1 MFGSEYDILMYML
14 SLDKQLQNMYWIYQE
29 FVSIFDTKDTNKF
42 KKFIS
47 KDYTN
52 ISEEMKQVIK
62 TYRKYEEYII
72 NSLKYPYSNGICEG
86 INNKIK
92 LIKRIAYG
100 FRNFE
105 NFKLK
110 IFYVFNFIKDT
121 EDIKR
126 KEEKRIYKIAT

>member
-110 IFYVFNFIKDT
+110 IFYVFNFIKDI

>member
-1 MFGSEYDILMYML
+1 MFNSEYDILMYIL
-14 SLDKQLQNMYWIYQE
+14 SLDNQLENMYWIYQE

-52 ISEEMKQVIK
+52 VSEEMKQTIR

-92 LIKRIAYG
+92 LIKRITYG

>member
-52 ISEEMKQVIK
+52 ISEKMKQVIK
-62 TYRKYEEYII
+62 TYKKYEEYII
-72 NSLKYPYSNGICEG
+72 NSLKYLYSNGICEG

-110 IFYVFNFIKDT
+110 IFYVFNFIKDI